1 MERKDIEQ
9 VLIEAAEVFADLED
23 QDPIYESVEDQ
34 VALLRY
40 NLDEA
45 VSDLDDL
52 EVEDPEG
59 YDAQLVWIEDLE
71 QALEA
76 LEG

>member
-1 MERKDIEQ
+1 MERKDIDQ

-23 QDPIYESVEDQ
+23 QDPIYVAVEDQ
-34 VALLRY
+34 IALLRY

-45 VSDLDDL
+45 LGGLDEL
-52 EVEDPEG
+52 EVVDPAGYEDEV
-59 YDAQLVWIEDLE
+59 AWIEDLE